1 MGSTA
6 ILGASTCAASTSGS
20 SRIDDDMEAEGDAAA
35 LTAGLTCDEDT
46 AWPLAPAAVA
56 GTFFAAAA
64 RGAVFFFSGGGAAGV
79 VPAGTAVA
87 GGAPAGAGGAAAEG
101 GAT

>member
-56 GTFFAAAA
+56 GTFLTAAA
-64 RGAVFFFSGGGAAGV
+64 GNGVFFFTG
-79 VPAGTAVA
+79 
-87 GGAPAGAGGAAAEG
+87 AGAGGFSPTGRLLRG
-101 GAT
+101 GKPARLGPAG